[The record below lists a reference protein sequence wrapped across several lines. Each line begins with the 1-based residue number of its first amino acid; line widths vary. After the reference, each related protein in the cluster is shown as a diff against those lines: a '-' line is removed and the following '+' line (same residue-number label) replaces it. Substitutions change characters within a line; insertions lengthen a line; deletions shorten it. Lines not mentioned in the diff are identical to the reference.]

1 MRVGNRIGKNNIG
14 KNASGTFNK
23 FGSVVDRMCLKIGS
37 KMFRSLRVKARL
49 LVRVAN
55 SKLTFA
61 VHVAFMF
68 MHLHVHV
75 AFMFMH
81 LHVHVAFMFMHLHVH
96 VAFMFMH
103 LLCMWPLCSCICC
116 ACGLYVQ
123 A

>member
-81 LHVHVAFMFMHLHVH
+81 L
-96 VAFMFMH
+96 
-103 LLCMWPLCSCICC
+103 LCMWPLCSCICC